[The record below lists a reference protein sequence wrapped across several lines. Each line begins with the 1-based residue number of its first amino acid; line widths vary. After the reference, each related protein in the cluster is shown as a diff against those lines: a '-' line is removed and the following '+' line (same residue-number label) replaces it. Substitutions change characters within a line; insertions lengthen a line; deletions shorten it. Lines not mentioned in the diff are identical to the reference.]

1 MVVQAAQEGPSS
13 EAREKLSHDRNGS
26 ARTAEA
32 EKVVIGDLD
41 NDISLRQSLIF
52 SLERLST
59 FDTGQMCLLHRRRLY
74 RGEQHM
80 RSHMTTDAVV

>member
-1 MVVQAAQEGPSS
+1 MRFLDLGFLLFQNARLASPKEPASYFTMVVQAAQEGPSS

-41 NDISLRQSLIF
+41 NDISLR
-52 SLERLST
+52 
-59 FDTGQMCLLHRRRLY
+59 
-74 RGEQHM
+74 
-80 RSHMTTDAVV
+80 